1 MSVQSNRFR
10 LNKSQGKLMGV
21 CAGLADYTGIDLML
35 IRVLTVLLT
44 LCGFGST
51 VILYLLIGLIA
62 PSNRF

>member
-51 VILYLLIGLIA
+51 VVLYLLIGLIA

>member
-10 LNKSQGKLMGV
+10 LNKSQGKIMGV
-21 CAGLADYTGIDLML
+21 CAGLADFTGIDLML

-51 VILYLLIGLIA
+51 VILYLLVGLIA

>member
-1 MSVQSNRFR
+1 
-10 LNKSQGKLMGV
+10 MGV